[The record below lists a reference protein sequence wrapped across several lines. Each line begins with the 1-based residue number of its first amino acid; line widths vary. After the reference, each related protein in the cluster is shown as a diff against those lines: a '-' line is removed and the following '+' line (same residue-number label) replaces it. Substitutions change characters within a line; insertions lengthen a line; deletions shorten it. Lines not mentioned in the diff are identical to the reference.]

1 MATLKDSGTSKY
13 ILLPH
18 LFVKYVTKFKEYQV
32 YEREKYIASILEN
45 FSWYPKLLYCDDENQ
60 ILIFKNV
67 GQVLTNKN
75 KPPDIVKQFEQIL
88 KDMASVNVQHNDI
101 KIGELLVDK
110 NNKIYLCDFGW
121 GSVNK
126 NMDCGIGLWACKNVN
141 KPECYYE
148 DATTL
153 KRLSLISTEHLYDMT
168 ETHLIIDWT
177 NHFADLKKKID
188 YPLEIIEVVNMNKIP
203 NSIEVLSRFY
213 GVRVDDFRGKTDY
226 TIYIVKDNLPI
237 YDYRETSK
245 GNRKVNVHMFDL
257 KIKLRK
263 ETGGYKIHATD
274 NIQETK
280 DNLKSLQIY
289 EKYYKEKTFT
299 TMAHVIQELNR
310 YPELQWVIMRNFE
323 GLPNDVIIDEHLDVD
338 LLVNDY
344 YLAKR
349 VLDGFSA
356 TDNRYDDGKNRILNF
371 VKINNKNVMFDL
383 RFVGDNYYDKQFQ
396 TDMLKTRIKHENGF
410 YIPNATFHQY
420 SLIYHAIIHK
430 QKISSTYIKI
440 FKKYGIKNDELNRKS
455 LKIILDKFMKDKQY
469 SYCKPEPSVGYF
481 IN

>member
-177 NHFADLKKKID
+177 NHFADLKKK
-188 YPLEIIEVVNMNKIP
+188 
-203 NSIEVLSRFY
+203 
-213 GVRVDDFRGKTDY
+213 
-226 TIYIVKDNLPI
+226 
-237 YDYRETSK
+237 
-245 GNRKVNVHMFDL
+245 
-257 KIKLRK
+257 
-263 ETGGYKIHATD
+263 
-274 NIQETK
+274 
-280 DNLKSLQIY
+280 
-289 EKYYKEKTFT
+289 
-299 TMAHVIQELNR
+299 
-310 YPELQWVIMRNFE
+310 
-323 GLPNDVIIDEHLDVD
+323 
-338 LLVNDY
+338 
-344 YLAKR
+344 
-349 VLDGFSA
+349 
-356 TDNRYDDGKNRILNF
+356 
-371 VKINNKNVMFDL
+371 
-383 RFVGDNYYDKQFQ
+383 
-396 TDMLKTRIKHENGF
+396 
-410 YIPNATFHQY
+410 
-420 SLIYHAIIHK
+420 
-430 QKISSTYIKI
+430 
-440 FKKYGIKNDELNRKS
+440 
-455 LKIILDKFMKDKQY
+455 
-469 SYCKPEPSVGYF
+469 
-481 IN
+481 